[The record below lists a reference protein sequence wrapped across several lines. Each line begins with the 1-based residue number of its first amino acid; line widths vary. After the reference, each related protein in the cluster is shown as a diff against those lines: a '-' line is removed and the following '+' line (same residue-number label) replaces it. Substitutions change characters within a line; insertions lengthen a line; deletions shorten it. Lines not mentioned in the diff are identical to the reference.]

1 MSLFAAVFVGGMAA
15 WFVNYVDDKQTEKEL
30 KQMYLDKYGSEW
42 DDKPQRQGV
51 VQTALGYGE
60 SPTLYYNEAETIPTF
75 STRTLKKYTSDR
87 KSWNSRDKIVIDRS
101 DVDYYFNFRMTE
113 QDSPMSFVV
122 TYNNDGTF
130 DFKVGEVMDEEAQY
144 YTDSFNY
151 IPEQWMWLEQLQT
164 EDYVVVKDNIEYTP
178 HLPTSSQTMVR
189 SATVFQGGRIIPE
202 GGAKLEVR
210 EVKSIPIFLKNPRN
224 KAEVKFFE
232 VFFKDMPTVDRRSSK
247 SDLLVEIKDMSGHK
261 MIMKASILS
270 EEELEHFVRRAEQE
284 IVSGDKRGKVISMIG
299 SDPRLRKLTKDKDI
313 TPEEAAKRLEISAE
327 QFAVEFDDWAEQEM
341 KTHGY
346 NISFREW
353 AEEESGSHGDI
364 ELLDWAQHEEES
376 HDARYDAESYKPPAS
391 AVANAKRG
399 LALRKEFG
407 RGGLSPS
414 EAKSH
419 GIDSGVTRARKIASG
434 KVSRHDVRRMSAFNR
449 HRKNYRPEKKMP
461 DGGPTAGTI
470 AWLLW
475 GGTSGVNWAKKK
487 SAAMNAE
494 TIEDDA
500 DFRRRVLGGGDL
512 PEELVKQVCL
522 FCECDEDDELLVEV
536 MLDGYPELICESC
549 MDPNNWAAE
558 DMNWGGDP
566 DGQLAKALA
575 KAREDAK
582 KPRRP
587 LKITKLPHPNQK
599 SLKDFEEF
607 NSAVVYKRPKG
618 IVAQVMARE
627 KALND
632 VALTEALLELEQYI
646 RLGMISEEEAFR
658 KIVQMSQ

>member
-475 GGTSGVNWAKKK
+475 GGTSGSGEV
-487 SAAMNAE
+487 
-494 TIEDDA
+494 
-500 DFRRRVLGGGDL
+500 R
-512 PEELVKQVCL
+512 
-522 FCECDEDDELLVEV
+522 LL
-536 MLDGYPELICESC
+536 LTHLI
-549 MDPNNWAAE
+549 
-558 DMNWGGDP
+558 
-566 DGQLAKALA
+566 Q
-575 KAREDAK
+575 R
-582 KPRRP
+582 
-587 LKITKLPHPNQK
+587 
-599 SLKDFEEF
+599 
-607 NSAVVYKRPKG
+607 
-618 IVAQVMARE
+618 
-627 KALND
+627 
-632 VALTEALLELEQYI
+632 
-646 RLGMISEEEAFR
+646 
-658 KIVQMSQ
+658 